1 MRALTRVHKPKNDYR
16 DKPRYAQNNERT
28 TVHIQPELN
37 LVNPTGALASNLV
50 MKEAA
55 QELKYDLLPTTRK
68 DLFKVLKHSKN
79 NNAQEADA
87 LKHKVQCLRDY
98 FNPVLNQNKQHA
110 EDYDKFILVVLSTWL
125 QTDESNIKQAFLPHL
140 KEMASLDKSGQTFV
154 EYLKQQMTQIL
165 KVLNSLSSDFG
176 SATNDE
182 NEQSLAVKVLEKV
195 FQMQLVYIKVMECPA
210 GKLMDCL
217 CQLCGHLYTKLSPLL
232 SEAEVL
238 PWFKKVLKHD
248 IAIMQN

>member
-16 DKPRYAQNNERT
+16 DKPRYAQNNERS

-98 FNPVLNQNKQHA
+98 FNPVLNQNK
-110 EDYDKFILVVLSTWL
+110 
-125 QTDESNIKQAFLPHL
+125 
-140 KEMASLDKSGQTFV
+140 
-154 EYLKQQMTQIL
+154 
-165 KVLNSLSSDFG
+165 
-176 SATNDE
+176 
-182 NEQSLAVKVLEKV
+182 
-195 FQMQLVYIKVMECPA
+195 
-210 GKLMDCL
+210 
-217 CQLCGHLYTKLSPLL
+217 
-232 SEAEVL
+232 
-238 PWFKKVLKHD
+238 
-248 IAIMQN
+248 